1 VNRWGTGCASAWTR
15 HVLFPLV
22 VFLLALQAY
31 QMLLM
36 SLLR

>member
-1 VNRWGTGCASAWTR
+1 MNRWGAGRAAAWTR

-22 VFLLALQAY
+22 VFLLSLQAY

-36 SLLR
+36 TLFH